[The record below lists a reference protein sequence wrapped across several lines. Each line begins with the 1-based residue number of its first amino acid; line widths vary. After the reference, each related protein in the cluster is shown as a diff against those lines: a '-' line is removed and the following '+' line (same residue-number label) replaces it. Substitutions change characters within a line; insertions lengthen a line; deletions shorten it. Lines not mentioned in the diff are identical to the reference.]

1 MKFIHENLHFFIV
14 LNILGIPDKDSP
26 DQLFHRNFVNLCSAK
41 RKSSVKHGGSI
52 LVIGG
57 LSFIGSKV
65 SMYFHNQ
72 DINVIPVEDQDKLVD
87 ERMAYRWQKLHEFKL
102 DTKFIDLGDLES
114 LFHSHN
120 IGEVI
125 YIPADLFD
133 GQKKINSH
141 IEFKSLNLSGVLKNF
156 IRLLE
161 LISRKY
167 PLVRLSFISVPRQ
180 SNLSFQSAWLKTFE
194 VSLTA
199 YQQLYSLKAAI
210 IRFEGA
216 YGPWQNKDNLDSCW
230 YINDIVGIL
239 EHTLKNDSD
248 CIEVDLVSSSSLTK
262 DPARLETLT
271 LTNQWEA
278 NYSNFLQKQENYVM
292 STYFTSVKNPQTSF
306 TFLKNGYRFVQQWF
320 ESIIRIGV
328 RAVIF
333 HDGLTED
340 LQNRMKNLYSH
351 VHFQKIDV
359 GLKERSPN
367 DYRFYLYH
375 QYLSS
380 HPEIQNI
387 VFTDI
392 RDVIFLNDPF
402 EVMRVIGDYI
412 FMGVSRTFYENTWC
426 NGWVHQLLKWC
437 HSKDSES
444 KWVKLH
450 PFYNA
455 GVIGGTRHAMLNFMT
470 KMIQYLDGTPHKHN
484 CNMATITLVTHKHF
498 YENSFSG
505 YPFQSAFK
513 LNLTGPQGL
522 AIKHKVYEEGVILI

>member
-1 MKFIHENLHFFIV
+1 MTSIFFIV
-14 LNILGIPDKDSP
+14 PNILGIPDKDSP
-26 DQLFHRNFVNLCSAK
+26 VVSQIRRNFVNLCSAK
-41 RKSSVKHGGSI
+41 YKSSVKHGGSI

-65 SMYFHNQ
+65 SMYFHNEG
-72 DINVIPVEDQDKLVD
+72 INVIPVEDQDKHVD

-102 DTKFIDLGDLES
+102 DTKFIDLSDLES

-125 YIPADLFD
+125 YIPAGLFD
-133 GQKKINSH
+133 GQKKINNY
-141 IEFKSLNLSGVLKNF
+141 IAFKSLNVSGVLKNF

-161 LISRKY
+161 LISNKY
-167 PLVRLSFISVPRQ
+167 PLVRLSFISLPRK

-199 YQQLYSLKAAI
+199 YQQLYSLKATI

-230 YINDIVGIL
+230 YINDIIGIL

-248 CIEVDLVSSSSLTK
+248 CIEVDLVSSSSLPL

-278 NYSNFLQKQENYVM
+278 NYSKLLQKRKNYVM
-292 STYFTSVKNPQTSF
+292 STYFTDVESPQYSF
-306 TFLKNGYRFVQQWF
+306 TFLKNSYRFVQQWF
-320 ESIIRIGV
+320 ESVLRIG
-328 RAVIF
+328 AHAIIF
-333 HDGLTED
+333 HDSLTED
-340 LQNRMKNLYSH
+340 FQNRMKNLYSH

-359 GLKERSPN
+359 EGRRPN

-375 QYLSS
+375 QYLSL

-402 EVMRVIGDYI
+402 EIMRIIGDYI
-412 FMGVSRTFYENTWC
+412 FMGVDVPFYENSWSNEVTQ
-426 NGWVHQLLKWC
+426 VILRRC

-450 PFYNA
+450 PSYNA
-455 GVIGGTRHAMLNFMT
+455 GVIGGTRHIMVSFLT
-470 KMIQYLDGTPHKHN
+470 KMIQYLDRTPHELN
-484 CNMATITLVTHKHF
+484 CNMGTITLVTHKHF
-498 YENSFSG
+498 NENSFSG

-513 LNLTGPQGL
+513 IGLPGPHGL
-522 AIKHKVYEEGVILI
+522 AIKHKIYTERLTI